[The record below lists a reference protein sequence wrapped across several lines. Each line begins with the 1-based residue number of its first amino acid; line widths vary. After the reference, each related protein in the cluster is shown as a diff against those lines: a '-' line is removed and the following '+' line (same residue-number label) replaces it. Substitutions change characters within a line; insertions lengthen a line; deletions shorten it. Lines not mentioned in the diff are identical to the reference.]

1 GARVRRRGADRAG
14 VEDDLGGGRPLE
26 PGDHAQARGL
36 PTTARTEQGEELTAP
51 DLERRIVDGANVA
64 EELRDV
70 PELQV
75 EVARGVHDWG
85 GARCDST
92 RNSGV
97 SSAPRRFNRTPAL
110 QGMYEPPLTCTVWPV
125 M

>member
-1 GARVRRRGADRAG
+1 REEGVVLKDRVHVAPVRWRRSDRAA
-14 VEDDLGGGRPLE
+14 VEEDLARGRPFE

-36 PTTARTEQGEELTAP
+36 PTTAGTEQGQELTAS

-75 EVARGVHDWG
+75 EVAGGVHG
-85 GARCDST
+85 FRGARCDST

-97 SSAPRRFNRTPAL
+97 SSAPRRFRA
-110 QGMYEPPLTCTVWPV
+110 CTRRR
-125 M
+125 